1 MAIDTTK
8 LPGWET
14 SKDITTTLAAGALTI
29 TKAQVYKYGTDV
41 IVQLT
46 YSDTTIGY
54 IKFKSNGSRIKIG
67 GSDNTFGTGTEVTW
81 QS

>member
-14 SKDITTTLAAGALTI
+14 PKDITTNLAAGSLTVSKAL
-29 TKAQVYKYGTDV
+29 VYKWGTDT
-41 IVQLT
+41 ILELQ
-46 YSDTTIGY
+46 YSDTTKGY
-54 IKFKSNGSRIKIG
+54 VKFKNGGRVKVG
-67 GSDNTFGTGTEVTW
+67 GADNTFGTGTEVTW